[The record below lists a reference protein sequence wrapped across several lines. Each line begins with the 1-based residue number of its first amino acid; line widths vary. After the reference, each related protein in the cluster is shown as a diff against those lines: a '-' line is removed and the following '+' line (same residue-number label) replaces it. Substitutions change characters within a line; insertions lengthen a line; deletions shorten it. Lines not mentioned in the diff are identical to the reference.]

1 MRLYGIQTTVSMAEI
16 AHSQRLLPVRLL
28 CRGCKF
34 RPFSHANSPRLSLVR
49 VYAWRFWPIVSA
61 FVFSQRQLSL
71 LASMHN
77 TPGPDNIPPLMVNT
91 YAHLLAAPGTAISNS
106 SLREGKLPDLWEIA
120 TVVPVPKKHPPG
132 SLESDIR
139 PILARVVEA
148 IILNCVDDVISP
160 QIDERQ
166 FGRFSGTGTTD
177 ALVEMVHTCYGA
189 TDQ

>member
-1 MRLYGIQTTVSMAEI
+1 M
-16 AHSQRLLPVRLL
+16 RLL

-160 QIDERQ
+160 QIDSIHARAII
-166 FGRFSGTGTTD
+166 GRKRGLAGIGTT
-177 ALVEMVHTCYGA
+177 LVGA
-189 TDQ
+189 KLLNTLQQVSKLTSTN